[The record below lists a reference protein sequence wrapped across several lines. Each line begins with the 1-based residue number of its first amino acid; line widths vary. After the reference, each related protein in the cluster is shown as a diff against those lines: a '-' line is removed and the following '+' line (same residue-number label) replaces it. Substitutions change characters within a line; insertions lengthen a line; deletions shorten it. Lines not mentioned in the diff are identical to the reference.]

1 MKTIFN
7 PLPFVLV
14 FLEGIAVWL
23 GLACTPWAYLAIPAI
38 FVGVWCSAPNF
49 NLANGCLAWIVIL
62 AGGILSVFHPLS
74 GAAIYLGAGCAW
86 FIGSSTLALYV
97 RLRRGRNEGQ

>member
-7 PLPFVLV
+7 PLPIVLLV
-14 FLEGIAVWL
+14 LEGIAAWL
-23 GLACTPWAYLAIPAI
+23 GVSLTPWAFLAMPAI

-62 AGGILSVFHPLS
+62 AGAILSGFHPLS

-86 FIGSSTLALYV
+86 FIGSGTLALYI
-97 RLRRGRNEGQ
+97 RLRRGRYEG